1 MDIKLACTHQH
12 SLTYRYGGRRGC
24 EACGEEIPGAS
35 YTCRTCKGWLHDS
48 CAKKLLHLPH
58 EIHHPLHSQHQLKY
72 LQSDLNR
79 HFFCD
84 RCLFISAGSRYNCS
98 SCNFNLDLACA
109 TSANDPIHEDGMK
122 KTIQHYSHL
131 DKLTLFKYRKTK
143 EDDYKCIWCEKPL
156 WDWDVCY
163 GCIEH
168 GFFVHEVCTNQIP
181 RTLKHPSHPQHP
193 LRLQYLDFTRYCDA
207 CAEVTLNTFSPC
219 YVCQRC
225 NFHLDFL
232 CSKLF
237 PTLKHKGHRHLLTLF
252 EKTAT
257 DFQVWHFR
265 CRLCCKLCDAGFY
278 RCVQCSSRYW
288 QPWGSQS
295 PSSMHPL
302 MLMNSVKEDDSGEY
316 YCEVCEKER
325 IPNHPVYC
333 CKECTF
339 IVHVECIFHKEEVA
353 WSAPESMD
361 SKALTVKEMEQ
372 DEGTDDIRSHEVCY
386 YS

>member
-193 LRLQYLDFTRYCDA
+193 LRLQYLDFTRAIATFSLSLRKRQQIFRYGISDA
-207 CAEVTLNTFSPC
+207 VSAASSVTLVSI
-219 YVCQRC
+219 VAC
-225 NFHLDFL
+225 NVQAGTGNPGEVNLHLQCFL
-232 CSKLF
+232 VSS
-237 PTLKHKGHRHLLTLF
+237 TVHKYHR
-252 EKTAT
+252 
-257 DFQVWHFR
+257 
-265 CRLCCKLCDAGFY
+265 
-278 RCVQCSSRYW
+278 
-288 QPWGSQS
+288 
-295 PSSMHPL
+295 HPL